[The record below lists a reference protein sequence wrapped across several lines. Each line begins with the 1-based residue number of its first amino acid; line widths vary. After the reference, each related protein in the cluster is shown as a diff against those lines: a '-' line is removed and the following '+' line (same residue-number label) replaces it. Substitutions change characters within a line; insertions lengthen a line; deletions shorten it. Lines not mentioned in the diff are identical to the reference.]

1 MTPEEEQISKIE
13 EELDGARRDLH
24 ETLSAV
30 NAKMGREVER
40 VEGNFS
46 LNPTEVLRNN
56 LIGAACVA
64 GLLGFVVGSSKY
76 RKLAGPMMLAAV
88 GYGVWTGLT
97 NERKDKGDDGG
108 QSSSS

>member
-30 NAKMGREVER
+30 NAKMEREVER
-40 VEGNFS
+40 VEGNF
-46 LNPTEVLRNN
+46 NPTEVLRNN

-64 GLLGFVVGSSKY
+64 GLLGFVLGSSKY
-76 RKLAGPMMLAAV
+76 RKLARPMVLAAV
-88 GYGVWTGLT
+88 GYGVWSGLRG
-97 NERKDKGDDGG
+97 EWSDDDGG
-108 QSSSS
+108 QSSGS